1 MGETTTVQF
10 KLEFTTPKQIAEE
23 LVAFANTRGG
33 VIVFGAED
41 KTGKLVG
48 LTYEQLQYTSRE
60 LGNAANDHVRPV
72 IYIETETLKHEG
84 RAYLLAYVKRGEFKP
99 YKDLSGNIWVKQGAD
114 KRRVTENV
122 EIRRLLQQSR
132 QYQVD
137 EEGVDGSSENDIDTK
152 ALDAYFTKTFGK
164 RIDEFNMPAK
174 TVLKNAH
181 ITDELGRLTVAGLMY
196 FAKEPQLFRPQHCI
210 KAVWFV
216 GNHIGGTQY
225 RDSRD
230 ITGTIPEMYEDAM
243 RWLKSCLSRPQNG
256 QSFNSEGELEIPE
269 VVLQEL
275 VQNALV
281 HLDLLKP
288 AAIRLLVFD
297 NRIEIVNPGCLP
309 DGQTIDEIMLG
320 NSDPRNP
327 QLTQFGSK
335 TMPYRGLGSG
345 IPRVMAEHCDVELI
359 DHPDGNQFVAR
370 IWRTT
375 QKNEDATQKAN
386 EELISTTQKSKN
398 TTPKPLTT
406 TQKAI
411 LNYLKEHPKATRQEV
426 AEAIGETETIVK
438 SNIGRL
444 EQYGLLKRIGGRKNG
459 QWVVIDALGSQN
471 DSQNDSLKLLNGRQ
485 KKIVMLMFKDQRIAV
500 AEIAATLS
508 LSKTTVRREIRK
520 INALTGLYWEGAAKT
535 GYWTGE
541 VFGSHNDSQNA
552 FGTENGSHN
561 DSQNAFGTEN
571 GSQNDSQN
579 AFGTEN
585 GSQNNGQNAFV
596 SENDSENTD
605 NNVFVSEKDSE
616 NTDNNAFV
624 S

>member
-1 MGETTTVQF
+1 MRLYRNRFDIEKMTEQELVELCSLGETTTVQF

-41 KTGKLVG
+41 KTGKMVG
-48 LTYEQLQYTSRE
+48 LTYEQLQYTSRD
-60 LGNAANDHVRPV
+60 LGNTANDHVRPV

-84 RAYLLAYVKRGEFKP
+84 RAYLLAYVKRGEYKP
-99 YKDLSGNIWVKQGAD
+99 YKDLAGNIWVKQGAD

-137 EEGVDGSSENDIDTK
+137 EEGVEGSSENDIDTK
-152 ALDAYFTKTFGK
+152 ALDAYFTKAFGK
-164 RIDEFNMPAK
+164 RIDEFNIPAK

-181 ITDELGRLTVAGLMY
+181 ITDELGQLTIAGLMY

-269 VVLQEL
+269 IVLQEL

-327 QLTQFGSK
+327 QLAQFGSK

-345 IPRVMAEHCDVELI
+345 IPRVMAENCDVELI

-375 QKNEDATQKAN
+375 QKDETTTQKAN
-386 EELISTTQKSKN
+386 EELVSTTQKEISTTQERDN
-398 TTPKPLTT
+398 ATQKPLTA
-406 TQKAI
+406 TQKTI
-411 LNYLKEHPKATRQEV
+411 LDYLKEHPKATRQEV
-426 AEAIGETETIVK
+426 AEAIGETETVVRF
-438 SNIGRL
+438 NIGRL
-444 EQYGLLKRIGGRKNG
+444 QQYGLLKRLGSKKKG
-459 QWVVIDALGSQN
+459 QWIVTNVFVSEN
-471 DSQNDSLKLLNGRQ
+471 DS
-485 KKIVMLMFKDQRIAV
+485 
-500 AEIAATLS
+500 
-508 LSKTTVRREIRK
+508 
-520 INALTGLYWEGAAKT
+520 
-535 GYWTGE
+535 
-541 VFGSHNDSQNA
+541 
-552 FGTENGSHN
+552 ENTDN
-561 DSQNAFGTEN
+561 
-571 GSQNDSQN
+571 
-579 AFGTEN
+579 
-585 GSQNNGQNAFV
+585 NAFV

-605 NNVFVSEKDSE
+605 NNAFGTENDSKSDSQ
-616 NTDNNAFV
+616 NGGQNNN
-624 S
+624 